1 MLSYI
6 EWFSIDRRLTP
17 TLREIADHFG
27 WCSAKSA
34 DTHIQALIRKG
45 WLTQRVGAWHVA
57 PSLAIVAQPKPKV
70 LCIYV
75 AGPMTGLPS
84 LNFPAFY
91 AEATRLRADGYEVVN
106 PAELNPDPAM
116 PWHEC
121 MRRDIAALVT
131 CDVIQLLPGWA
142 NSKGATLEEHIAQ
155 RLGMKVWLPPTSTAA
170 VTP

>member
-1 MLSYI
+1 
-6 EWFSIDRRLTP
+6 
-17 TLREIADHFG
+17 
-27 WCSAKSA
+27 
-34 DTHIQALIRKG
+34 
-45 WLTQRVGAWHVA
+45 
-57 PSLAIVAQPKPKV
+57 
-70 LCIYV
+70 
-75 AGPMTGLPS
+75 MTGLPS

-121 MRRDIAALVT
+121 MRRDIATLVT